1 MKRITGE
8 IIIKMDI
15 DIEVESESDG
25 DIIDAVF
32 PDGYDGCIDS
42 IKLSDVEIEEE
53 DDEEEDRR

>member
-32 PDGYDGCIDS
+32 PDGYEGCIES
-42 IKLSDVEIEEE
+42 INTSNVEIEE
-53 DDEEEDRR
+53 DEEEE